1 MRPYYETEL
10 GKLYHGDC
18 LQIMPHLE
26 PVDLVL
32 TSPPFNVGLDYGDET
47 DDNKNP
53 EDYWAWYDQ
62 FLAIL
67 LEHSEDNSIL
77 YLISGMIHF
86 DIVKQKGLN
95 AGFTFV
101 QWLWLKR
108 RNLVGSSPRWPWIPT
123 IQPVAMFRTGK
134 RKPMLSHVQGINT
147 FDVCEY
153 TAAQSNF
160 IKNKRCHP
168 AQDGVEAYF
177 KIVARSPG
185 ETILDPFLGSGT
197 TAIACER
204 LNRRWIGIEI
214 EEKYCAIAKQRIE
227 NERKQRKFNRWDI

>member
-1 MRPYYETEL
+1 MPEIET
-10 GKLYHGDC
+10 
-18 LQIMPHLE
+18 
-26 PVDLVL
+26 VDLML
-32 TSPPFNVGLDYGDET
+32 TSPPYNVGLNYGEET
-47 DDNKNP
+47 DDNRDPDEYWEWYGTLLATIFKN
-53 EDYWAWYDQ
+53 DD
-62 FLAIL
+62 L
-67 LEHSEDNSIL
+67 IL

-86 DIVKQKGLN
+86 DIVKAMGVK

-101 QWLWLKR
+101 QWLWLRR

-123 IQPVAMFRTGK
+123 IQPVAMLRNGK
-134 RKPMLSHVQGINT
+134 RKPMLSNTWGINT
-147 FDVCEY
+147 FDVCDY

-177 KIVARSPG
+177 KIIARTPG
-185 ETILDPFLGSGT
+185 NITCDPFLGSGT

-214 EEKYCAIAKQRIE
+214 SEEYCEISAKRIE
-227 NERKQRKFNRWDI
+227 NERSQLKMF